1 MMSICNTQKMQQ
13 YGNKQGDRAT
23 ATQKTPSTITDGSFG
38 ILTRSLNFF
47 QTGKNGSGPSNLQNA
62 LQAHSAVNAN
72 NNNNMNKYNNF
83 VSNNNN
89 NKSSSTS
96 ISASL
101 KGANDRVKT
110 NLSATLAKYGQ
121 AQ

>member
-13 YGNKQGDRAT
+13 YGNKQ
-23 ATQKTPSTITDGSFG
+23 
-38 ILTRSLNFF
+38 
-47 QTGKNGSGPSNLQNA
+47 NGSGPSNLQNA

>member
-1 MMSICNTQKMQQ
+1 MLSQ
-13 YGNKQGDRAT
+13 Y
-23 ATQKTPSTITDGSFG
+23 
-38 ILTRSLNFF
+38 RSLTIFSF
-47 QTGKNGSGPSNLQNA
+47 QNGSGPSNLQNA

-101 KGANDRVKT
+101 KGANGKMHDGSAASMLGK
-110 NLSATLAKYGQ
+110 NLIV
-121 AQ
+121 